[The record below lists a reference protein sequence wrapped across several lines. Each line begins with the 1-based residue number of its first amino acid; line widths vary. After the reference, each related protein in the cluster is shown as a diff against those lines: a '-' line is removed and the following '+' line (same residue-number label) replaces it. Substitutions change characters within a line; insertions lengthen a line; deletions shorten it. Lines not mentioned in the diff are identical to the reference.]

1 MFLKNK
7 VIKTKV
13 NQRLTSNCP
22 LVPIQVNKNW
32 TTTKSDFQ
40 DKKMKSNVLLEKPD
54 QKQIFNSYLCVKF
67 KPL

>member
-22 LVPIQVNKNW
+22 LVPVQVNKNW

-54 QKQIFNSYLCVKF
+54 QKQILNSYLCVKF